1 MIIYNNERVI
11 ILAILIP
18 IMLFIFI
25 KGFYKCKKNNE
36 FYIKYDILSKN
47 YNFTSLKIFD
57 NYLDGWA
64 ISHFILYFILAYIYP
79 SEWIFILLCGILWEI
94 LEYIFS
100 FPFFNYDCKYNN
112 TDVKYNNWWYAQYED
127 IVMNILGIS
136 LALLI
141 RHFTK
146 K

>member
-18 IMLFIFI
+18 IMIFI
-25 KGFYKCKKNNE
+25 CILGFYKCIKHNKH
-36 FYIKYDILSKN
+36 YIKYDILSKN
-47 YNFTSLKIFD
+47 YNFTSIKILD
-57 NYLDGWA
+57 NYLNGWG

-79 SEWIFILLCGILWEI
+79 SEWIFILVCSILWEI
-94 LEYIFS
+94 LEYILSFS
-100 FPFFNYDCKYNN
+100 VFNYECKYNN

-141 RHFTK
+141 RHFH
-146 K
+146 